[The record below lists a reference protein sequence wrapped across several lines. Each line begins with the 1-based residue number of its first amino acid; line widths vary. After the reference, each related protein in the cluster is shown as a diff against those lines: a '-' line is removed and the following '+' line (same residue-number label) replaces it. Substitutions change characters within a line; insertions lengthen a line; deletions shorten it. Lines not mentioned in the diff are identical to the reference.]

1 MQPAL
6 KTQARHWRWKWSPVL
21 KNLWLQRKKEIIL
34 GGAALAV
41 VAAALVYFNETGS
54 KALLVDGKPIGVV
67 ASKKVVS
74 QTLDVLLAEARQK
87 YGPDVALSGRLEY
100 RRAPLASR
108 GGERPSTPTAG
119 GMSAT
124 PKDATAPAGQ
134 TGTAAGQTGTKTA
147 ATTGTG
153 GGASSGS
160 VTAITVTVG
169 GAGAP
174 KGGEETAAGSLDTAN
189 LPVIDAEHMKNVL
202 AANLPIMVKAAVIVS
217 DGKDAVAVK
226 NADDAK
232 AVLDGL
238 KSDYQKSLLEDDD
251 GTVVQSVNFKEKI
264 TAVEKKAR
272 VIDIKTV
279 DQAKAVMLRG
289 TDQVKEH
296 VVDSD
301 ESLWSIAM
309 ANRISVDSLYKA
321 NPQLKGSD
329 LIHPG
334 QKLNLLV
341 AEPYVHIKSSE
352 RRVYTEGIPYSTEV
366 VEDSTRW
373 PWQQVVTTAGVY
385 GQRRVTKDTER
396 ENGMVTATKI
406 VDTKV
411 LKEPVTQVML
421 QGVKTIPELG
431 TGSFVF
437 PAVGGITSPYGW
449 RPGEFHTGI
458 DIGAPYGAAIR
469 AADSGTVVQVSTSW
483 SGYGKQVVID
493 HGGGHTLTRYAHMSA
508 FGVQVGQTVSKGQ
521 VIGYVGSTGR
531 STGPHLHFEVIVD
544 GKTTNPLNYYPR

>member
-6 KTQARHWRWKWSPVL
+6 KTRVRRWRWKWLPVL
-21 KNLWLQRKKEIIL
+21 QNLWLLRKRQIII
-34 GGAALAV
+34 GGSALV
-41 VAAALVYFNETGS
+41 VAVAALVYFNEAGS

-67 ASKKVVS
+67 ASKKAVT

-87 YGPDVALSGRLEY
+87 YGPDVALSGRLQY

-108 GGERPSTPTAG
+108 GGERPSTPAAG
-119 GMSAT
+119 GASSA
-124 PKDATAPAGQ
+124 PNAANAPTGQASGQ
-134 TGTAAGQTGTKTA
+134 TGAKAA

-153 GGASSGS
+153 GGATSGS
-160 VTAITVTVG
+160 GPTITVTVG
-169 GAGAP
+169 GAAPPKNGNATDGGA
-174 KGGEETAAGSLDTAN
+174 LDLAN

-217 DGKDAVAVK
+217 NGKDAVAVK
-226 NADDAK
+226 NTDDAK

-238 KSDYQKSLLEDDD
+238 KADYRKSLLEDNN
-251 GTVVQSVNFKEKI
+251 GTEVRSISFKEKI

-309 ANRISVDSLYKA
+309 ANRTTVEGLYKA

-329 LIHPG
+329 LIYPG
-334 QKLNLLV
+334 QKLNLIV
-341 AEPYVHIKSSE
+341 AEPFVHIESSE
-352 RRVYTEGIPYSTEV
+352 RRVYTEGIPYSTKV
-366 VEDSTRW
+366 IDDPTKW

-385 GQRRVTKDTER
+385 GQRQVTKDTER

-406 VDTKV
+406 VETKV

-421 QGVKTIPELG
+421 QGVKTIPDLG

-437 PAVGGITSPYGW
+437 PALGGITSPYGW
-449 RPGEFHTGI
+449 RPGEFHTGV
-458 DIGAPYGAAIR
+458 DIGAPYGAPIR

-483 SGYGKQVVID
+483 GGYGKQVVID
-493 HGGGHTLTRYAHMSA
+493 HGGGHILTRYAHMSA
-508 FGVQVGQTVSKGQ
+508 FAVQVGQTVTKGQ

-544 GKTTNPLNYYPR
+544 GKTTNPLSYYPQ